1 MISLVT
7 ISYQEGTMAEDK
19 AQETKETKETKETSE
34 LKDVFIETVR
44 VQLATM
50 EAGITFW
57 SGWVESASKFV
68 IAADQELLRIVQSG
82 DEANEAIGHLTDL
95 SREFL
100 RKVTELPN
108 QAVAEFN
115 TKIEKETK
123 PKPKST
129 RAAKVKP

>member
-1 MISLVT
+1 
-7 ISYQEGTMAEDK
+7 MAEDK
-19 AQETKETKETKETSE
+19 AQHAQETKKTKETSE
-34 LKDVFIETVR
+34 LKDVFIEIVR
-44 VQLATM
+44 VQLAAM

-68 IAADQELLRIVQSG
+68 IAADQELLRIIQSG
-82 DEANEAIGHLTDL
+82 DEANEAIGRLTDL

-115 TKIEKETK
+115 ARIEKETK
-123 PKPKST
+123 PKPKSI

>member
-1 MISLVT
+1 
-7 ISYQEGTMAEDK
+7 MAEDK
-19 AQETKETKETKETSE
+19 ADATKETKETSE
-34 LKDVFIETVR
+34 LRDVLVETVHI
-44 VQLATM
+44 QLAAM

-57 SGWVESASKFV
+57 SGWVESASKFAV
-68 IAADQELLRIVQSG
+68 AADQELLNIIQRG
-82 DEANEAIGHLTDL
+82 DEANDAIGHLTDL

-115 TKIEKETK
+115 AKIERETK
-123 PKPKST
+123 PKPKNT

>member
-1 MISLVT
+1 MPEEKT
-7 ISYQEGTMAEDK
+7 Q
-19 AQETKETKETKETSE
+19 ETKETSE
-34 LKDVFIETVR
+34 LKDVLVETAR
-44 VQLATM
+44 FQLAAL

-57 SGWVESASKFV
+57 SGWVESATKFAV
-68 IAADQELLRIVQSG
+68 AADQELLKIIQRG
-82 DEANEAIGHLTDL
+82 DETNDAIGHLTDL

-115 TKIEKETK
+115 AKIEKETK

>member
-1 MISLVT
+1 
-7 ISYQEGTMAEDK
+7 MAEDT
-19 AQETKETKETKETSE
+19 TKETKEVKETKEASK
-34 LKDVFIETVR
+34 LQDVLIETVR
-44 VQLATM
+44 IQLAAL

-57 SGWVESASKFV
+57 SGWVESASKFAV
-68 IAADQELLRIVQSG
+68 AADQELLKIIQRG
-82 DEANEAIGHLTDL
+82 DEANDAIGHLTDL

-100 RKVTELPN
+100 RKTTELPN

-115 TKIEKETK
+115 ARLEKESK